1 MSKENKHTDAA
12 AAFSDE
18 FLFNYAKRMSDE
30 QLTDFIKR
38 SGHLKAHERELK
50 IAFEELESRKQK

>member
-1 MSKENKHTDAA
+1 MSKENKNIDAA

-18 FLFNYAKRMSDE
+18 FLYNYAKRMSDE
-30 QLTDFIKR
+30 KLKNFIKN
-38 SGHLKAHERELK
+38 SGHLEAHQREVK